1 VFFFS
6 TEHVSAVEQFAFWHV
21 AVAQTGM
28 CLTPERDASGP
39 FPAWIRWRVF
49 GGVTVTEAA
58 APAHRLLRAS
68 NDTGPIAGPEYAL
81 LVSLEGDAC
90 YILRHTLG
98 QRELLVRQGE
108 ALLVNTGAWTFADYA
123 DGIRWGAVRIPQRL
137 LRTGIKAAGP
147 VAIHFPQ
154 QAGLNALI
162 ADYARNII
170 IGAFDA
176 AFETATTA
184 RGREIVSHLCGL
196 LGLAIRDNT
205 DPRAATPKPAAAG
218 RLAAI
223 DAYIDA
229 NCTDSTLSPA
239 TVAAR
244 FGISV
249 RYLDKLFRR
258 TGTSFMETLLQ
269 RRLSACCAMLLEDS
283 GARPIAEI
291 ARRAGFTT
299 LTQFNRRFRAAYGVT
314 PRAWLA
320 RQR

>member
-1 VFFFS
+1 
-6 TEHVSAVEQFAFWHV
+6 
-21 AVAQTGM
+21 M
-28 CLTPERDASGP
+28 
-39 FPAWIRWRVF
+39 
-49 GGVTVTEAA
+49 TEAA
-58 APAHRLLRAS
+58 APAHRLLRTS
-68 NDTGPIAGPEYAL
+68 NDAGPIAGPEYAL

-90 YILRHTLG
+90 YILRHTHG

-123 DGIRWGAVRIPQRL
+123 DGIRWGAIRIPQRL

-147 VAIHFPQ
+147 VAIHFPR

-170 IGAFDA
+170 IGAFEA
-176 AFETATTA
+176 ATTA

-196 LGLAIRDNT
+196 LGLAIRDST
-205 DPRAATPKPAAAG
+205 DHPRAATPEPAAAG

-229 NCTDSTLSPA
+229 NCTDPTLSPA
-239 TVAAR
+239 TGAAR

-299 LTQFNRRFRAAYGVT
+299 LTQFNRRFRATYGVT